1 VPGRE
6 VSSEGAALDPKLVD
20 EDVVVVGVVVVVVV
34 VVDVEEYNSSDKFLV
49 SPGCNQA
56 TR

>member
-34 VVDVEEYNSSDKFLV
+34 VVDVEEYNSSERFLV
-49 SPGCNQA
+49 SPGCSQA

>member
-34 VVDVEEYNSSDKFLV
+34 IVDVEYNNSDRFLV
-49 SPGCNQA
+49 SPGCSQA
-56 TR
+56 TL